1 MAIQTNDGGGFLIT
15 GEHIELFQAV
25 TIARALALECNTG
38 MKMSRGVS
46 VLRSANSVV
55 STWPHAELTKFCGF
69 KVQPLGQKATKRGAL
84 GDLALWLIVV
94 WKWELKPD
102 GTVDR
107 ALGDKLTGEITRKG
121 ARINAKI
128 RPATAS
134 EGSA

>member
-1 MAIQTNDGGGFLIT
+1 MAIQTNDGGGFTIT
-15 GEHIELFQAV
+15 GEHIDLFQAV

-55 STWPHAELTKFCGF
+55 STWPHEALTQACGF
-69 KVQPLGQKATKRGAL
+69 KVQPLGMKATKRGAL

-102 GTVDR
+102 GTVAR
-107 ALGDKLTGEITRKG
+107 ALGDKLTGQITRK
-121 ARINAKI
+121 AERINAKI
-128 RPATAS
+128 RATEAQ
-134 EGSA
+134 A